1 MSEAIGGEAILAL
14 NLYPYPESLNLSCR
28 RMRMPILVAIT
39 NHRFIRFVYLC
50 LSGHKGYE
58 LPVSFRLTR
67 LGLGCDL
74 TTPRLAIAVRLLI

>member
-1 MSEAIGGEAILAL
+1 
-14 NLYPYPESLNLSCR
+14 
-28 RMRMPILVAIT
+28 
-39 NHRFIRFVYLC
+39 